1 MGAPI
6 ALAVDAPDLETALAW
21 AQIVDGQV
29 STLKVGLETYLRDGL
44 DGVKA
49 IQAAAPN
56 CEIFLDLKMHD
67 IPNTIAG
74 ACRSV
79 SVLKPKFL
87 TVHAFGGAEMVA
99 QAVKSLPETRITA
112 VTVLTS
118 MNQPE
123 LDELNLGR
131 ADELALHLGRVAV
144 AAGARAIVCSPLE
157 VRAMRAQ
164 VGPKITLITP
174 GVRLPGDNP
183 GDQRR
188 ISTPGQ
194 ALLDGADLL
203 VIGRPITGAWALGG
217 GEALAAALG
226 NVLIHLRSYT

>member
-118 MNQPE
+118 MHQDE

-131 ADELALHLGRVAV
+131 ADEIALHLGQVAV

-157 VRAMRAQ
+157 VQAMRAR
-164 VGPKITLITP
+164 VGPDITLITP
-174 GVRLPGDNP
+174 GVRLPGDDF

-188 ISTPGQ
+188 VSTPGQ

-203 VIGRPITGAWALGG
+203 VIGRPITGAWAVGG